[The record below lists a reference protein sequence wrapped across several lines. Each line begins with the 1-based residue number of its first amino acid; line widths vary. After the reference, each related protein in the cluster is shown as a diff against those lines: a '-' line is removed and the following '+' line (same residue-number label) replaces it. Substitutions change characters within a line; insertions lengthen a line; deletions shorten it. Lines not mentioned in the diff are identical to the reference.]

1 MRITPIAAAAIVAAG
16 LVTAPDTTDVAISRH
31 TPTIQIHSLAVDLT
45 STVLS
50 TVSENATADHTAS
63 AAPQASLSVSQE
75 LKSAVTYATVTAA
88 LIALTPV
95 WYATFPVT
103 IPPVSLAVA
112 GYVVAALSILSG
124 GLKQSYIPLALGL
137 GLEGGPSARCISSTR
152 PRKTTGRYIKSLVD
166 PAPPPKRLRR
176 QALRRPCAKL
186 AKPREARPAR
196 DGTRTPTGHHRRI
209 GQPRTLPRPPTGSA
223 REPQEPAGAS
233 ARVAMNESTRQGGN
247 TSRVAAVAVAATI
260 ALGLLSAPVPADT
273 AVTRQALAIHTQT
286 IAVDLTAVAAQIS
299 LSPQQPPLPKPTRP
313 A

>member
-1 MRITPIAAAAIVAAG
+1 M
-16 LVTAPDTTDVAISRH
+16 TAPDTTDVAISRH

-103 IPPVSLAVA
+103 IPVSLAVA

-137 GLEGGPSARCISSTR
+137 GLGGWAVGPLYLVDQAA
-152 PRKTTGRYIKSLVD
+152 KTTGRYIKSLVD
-166 PAPPPKRLRR
+166 PAPTQTTASSSASQTL
-176 QALRRPCAKL
+176 
-186 AKPREARPAR
+186 REARQTKRGQAGSR
-196 DGTRTPTGHHRRI
+196 RNANSNRTPSAHRAAKD
-209 GQPRTLPRPPTGSA
+209 TTPPTNGK
-223 REPQEPAGAS
+223 RTGTAGTGRS
-233 ARVAMNESTRQGGN
+233 VSKGG
-247 TSRVAAVAVAATI
+247 
-260 ALGLLSAPVPADT
+260 
-273 AVTRQALAIHTQT
+273 HE
-286 IAVDLTAVAAQIS
+286 
-299 LSPQQPPLPKPTRP
+299 
-313 A
+313 

>member
-31 TPTIQIHSLAVDLT
+31 TLTIQTHSLAVDLT

-95 WYATFPVT
+95 WYAAFPVT
-103 IPPVSLAVA
+103 IPVSLAVA

-137 GLEGGPSARCISSTR
+137 GLGGWAVGPLYLVDQAA
-152 PRKTTGRYIKSLVD
+152 KTTGRYIKSLVD
-166 PAPPPKRLRR
+166 PAPTQTTASSSASQTL
-176 QALRRPCAKL
+176 
-186 AKPREARPAR
+186 REARQTKRGQA
-196 DGTRTPTGHHRRI
+196 GSRRNANSN
-209 GQPRTLPRPPTGSA
+209 RPPSA
-223 REPQEPAGAS
+223 HR
-233 ARVAMNESTRQGGN
+233 
-247 TSRVAAVAVAATI
+247 AAK
-260 ALGLLSAPVPADT
+260 DT
-273 AVTRQALAIHTQT
+273 ASPTNGKRAG
-286 IAVDLTAVAAQIS
+286 TAGTGRSVS
-299 LSPQQPPLPKPTRP
+299 KGGHE
-313 A
+313 

>member
-137 GLEGGPSARCISSTR
+137 GLRVGRR
-152 PRKTTGRYIKSLVD
+152 PAVSRRPGRENDGRYIKSLVD
-166 PAPPPKRLRR
+166 PAPPTQTTASSSASQTL
-176 QALRRPCAKL
+176 
-186 AKPREARPAR
+186 REARQTKRGQAGSR
-196 DGTRTPTGHHRRI
+196 RNANSNRTPSAHRAAKD
-209 GQPRTLPRPPTGSA
+209 TTPPTNGK
-223 REPQEPAGAS
+223 RTGTAGTGRS
-233 ARVAMNESTRQGGN
+233 VSKGG
-247 TSRVAAVAVAATI
+247 
-260 ALGLLSAPVPADT
+260 
-273 AVTRQALAIHTQT
+273 HE
-286 IAVDLTAVAAQIS
+286 
-299 LSPQQPPLPKPTRP
+299 
-313 A
+313 